1 MNRSL
6 CALLC
11 ALLLALCACAAPEPE
26 EAQAS
31 FFAMNTYMTM
41 TAYGA
46 GAQAA
51 VDRAQAR
58 IEALESLW
66 SVTQEGSDIYAV
78 NHVQGQPV
86 AVHEETAALLSFAL
100 DMAEETGG
108 ALEPTLYPVLAAWG
122 FTADAHRVPEEAELA
137 ALLEN
142 VDYARVRVQGET
154 VQLDPGMMLDL
165 GAVGKGYAGDLAA
178 QALREGG
185 VESALLN
192 LGGNVQAIGA
202 RPDGS
207 PWRLELRNPFGEGG
221 LGLLLAQ
228 DCAVITSGN
237 YENCFV
243 AEDGTVYGHIL
254 DPEKG
259 RPADSGLASVTIVA
273 QEGRLGDALST
284 SLFVMGAQRAE
295 AFWRERGGF
304 DMILVTQAGEILVT
318 EGIADAFTPYEDQAA
333 VRVLTREVR
342 ADAGHFSQENL
353 E

>member
-1 MNRSL
+1 M
-6 CALLC
+6 
-11 ALLLALCACAAPEPE
+11 
-26 EAQAS
+26 
-31 FFAMNTYMTM
+31 
-41 TAYGA
+41 
-46 GAQAA
+46 
-51 VDRAQAR
+51 
-58 IEALESLW
+58 
-66 SVTQEGSDIYAV
+66 
-78 NHVQGQPV
+78 
-86 AVHEETAALLSFAL
+86 
-100 DMAEETGG
+100 
-108 ALEPTLYPVLAAWG
+108 
-122 FTADAHRVPEEAELA
+122 
-137 ALLEN
+137 
-142 VDYARVRVQGET
+142 
-154 VQLDPGMMLDL
+154 
-165 GAVGKGYAGDLAA
+165 GKGCAGDLAA

-254 DPEKG
+254 DPETG

-304 DMILVTQAGEILVT
+304 EMILVTQAGEILVT
-318 EGIADAFTPYEDQAA
+318 EGIADAFPPTG
-333 VRVLTREVR
+333 TRPPS
-342 ADAGHFSQENL
+342 AC
-353 E
+353 

>member
-1 MNRSL
+1 MNR
-6 CALLC
+6 ALC
-11 ALLLALCACAAPEPE
+11 ALLLTLCACAAPEPE

-41 TAYGA
+41 TAHGA
-46 GAQAA
+46 NAQAA

-78 NHVQGQPV
+78 NHAQGQPV

-122 FTADAHRVPEEAELA
+122 FTADAHRVPGEAELA

-221 LGLLLAQ
+221 LGPSSRRTARSSRPGTTKTTLSQ
-228 DCAVITSGN
+228 RMERSTGTS
-237 YENCFV
+237 
-243 AEDGTVYGHIL
+243 
-254 DPEKG
+254 
-259 RPADSGLASVTIVA
+259 
-273 QEGRLGDALST
+273 ST
-284 SLFVMGAQRAE
+284 PKRA
-295 AFWRERGGF
+295 ARRTAAWPPSRSWRRRGGWA
-304 DMILVTQAGEILVT
+304 TRSPRRCSSWARSGRRRS
-318 EGIADAFTPYEDQAA
+318 GGSGAA
-333 VRVLTREVR
+333 ST
-342 ADAGHFSQENL
+342 
-353 E
+353 

>member
-1 MNRSL
+1 MNRAL

-11 ALLLALCACAAPEPE
+11 ALLLTLCACAAPEPE

-41 TAYGA
+41 TAHGA
-46 GAQAA
+46 DAQAA

-78 NHVQGQPV
+78 NHAQGQPV

-108 ALEPTLYPVLAAWG
+108 ALEPTLYPVLTAWG

-165 GAVGKGYAGDLAA
+165 GAVGKGRRTAMERHYY
-178 QALREGG
+178 
-185 VESALLN
+185 
-192 LGGNVQAIGA
+192 
-202 RPDGS
+202 
-207 PWRLELRNPFGEGG
+207 
-221 LGLLLAQ
+221 LLLPSDTPLQ
-228 DCAVITSGN
+228 YHT
-237 YENCFV
+237 
-243 AEDGTVYGHIL
+243 
-254 DPEKG
+254 
-259 RPADSGLASVTIVA
+259 
-273 QEGRLGDALST
+273 
-284 SLFVMGAQRAE
+284 RA
-295 AFWRERGGF
+295 
-304 DMILVTQAGEILVT
+304 
-318 EGIADAFTPYEDQAA
+318 Y
-333 VRVLTREVR
+333 
-342 ADAGHFSQENL
+342 
-353 E
+353 